1 MTGGPSVNLALLLR
15 GVIDARLSKLNKN
28 INQVVGNVIDMEQA
42 RMAMFYCR
50 NSRGEILL
58 RKSVKVRLWA
68 IIILTT
74 TFCLFCNPYLA
85 QAKNNYHY
93 IHVGSFRA
101 KSNAVK
107 VAKDFEK
114 KGYSAVVRG
123 EEVPK
128 LGYWYRIYLGPF
140 STYKEAKIISDE
152 LKKRGFAKYT
162 AIYGKNYPIRED
174 MAKAPRA
181 EKKTVAVLPP
191 PRKTEPPVTKKPS
204 AVQPQKA
211 TVAKAKKAPP
221 PVSPAPPPAK
231 EPAKV
236 KAEPREVEPSW
247 QRRGYGRNVAGGKFT
262 LGWQH
267 TYREVHTE
275 VTDRTEITTNG
286 GTTKTDVSVSGNE
299 KYRFDTEMNLDMLR
313 IGFGITD
320 FLGLFADV
328 GVCYDDLDDINLA
341 YGGGARLNLFD
352 VKNGTMRGF
361 YAALQGEYHKGKLDT
376 DYQSAGGNKFSK
388 EADWWEFAGKG
399 EVGLVR
405 DRFALYFGG
414 TYFYYQ
420 EDTDRKQLENVPAP
434 FTSVKFEDDLEE
446 ENSFGAYGGL
456 SLHLTPGL
464 LINVEGQ
471 ILTQNSIAAM
481 VEYRF

>member
-1 MTGGPSVNLALLLR
+1 M
-15 GVIDARLSKLNKN
+15 
-28 INQVVGNVIDMEQA
+28 DMERA
-42 RMAMFYCR
+42 KMTEFCWK
-50 NSRGEILL
+50 NSRAGILP
-58 RKSVKVRLWA
+58 RKQDKIRLW
-68 IIILTT
+68 ITIILTA
-74 TFCLFCNPYLA
+74 TFWLFLNPYLV
-85 QAKNNYHY
+85 QAKNNYYY

-101 KSNAVK
+101 NSNAVK
-107 VAKDFEK
+107 VAKDLQK

-140 STYKEAKIISDE
+140 STYNQAKIKSDE

-162 AIYGKNYPIRED
+162 AIYRKDSPIGED
-174 MAKAPRA
+174 MAKAPRI
-181 EKKTVAVLPP
+181 EKKTAPVLPP
-191 PRKTEPPVTKKPS
+191 ARKTEPPVTKKPVT
-204 AVQPQKA
+204 AQPQKVM
-211 TVAKAKKAPP
+211 VAEAKKAPP

-231 EPAKV
+231 PPVKV
-236 KAEPREVEPSW
+236 KAEPREEEPVW
-247 QRRGYGRNVAGGKFT
+247 QRRGYGRNVVGGKFS

-275 VTDRTEITTNG
+275 VTERTEITTNG
-286 GTTKTDVSVSGNE
+286 GTIKTDVSVSGNE

-313 IGFGITD
+313 LGFGITD

-328 GVCYDDLDDINLA
+328 GVCYDVDDMDNFNLA
-341 YGGGARLNLFD
+341 YGGGARLNLFE
-352 VKNGTMRGF
+352 VKNGSMRGF
-361 YAALQGEYHKGKLDT
+361 YSALQAEYHKGKLEA

-405 DRFALYFGG
+405 ERFALYFGA
-414 TYFYYQ
+414 TYFIYR
-420 EDTDRKQLENVPAP
+420 EDTDREQLENIPAP
-434 FTSVKFEDDLEE
+434 FTSVEYKDDLEE

-456 SLHLTPGL
+456 SLHLTEGL
-464 LINVEGQ
+464 LINLEGQ

>member
-1 MTGGPSVNLALLLR
+1 MERAKMTEFCC
-15 GVIDARLSKLNKN
+15 K
-28 INQVVGNVIDMEQA
+28 
-42 RMAMFYCR
+42 
-50 NSRGEILL
+50 NSRVGILPT
-58 RKSVKVRLWA
+58 KQDKIRLW
-68 IIILTT
+68 ITIILAT
-74 TFCLFCNPYLA
+74 TFWLFFTPNVA
-85 QAKNNYHY
+85 QAKNNYYY

-107 VAKDFEK
+107 VAGDLQK

-140 STYKEAKIISDE
+140 STYNQAKIKSDE
-152 LKKRGFAKYT
+152 LKNRGFTKYT
-162 AIYGKNYPIRED
+162 AIYRKDSPIGED
-174 MAKAPRA
+174 MAKAPRT
-181 EKKTVAVLPP
+181 EKETAPVLPP
-191 PRKTEPPVTKKPS
+191 TRKTEPPVTKKPV
-204 AVQPQKA
+204 AAQPQKA
-211 TVAKAKKAPP
+211 RVAEVKKTPP
-221 PVSPAPPPAK
+221 PVTPAPAKPAV
-231 EPAKV
+231 KV
-236 KAEPREVEPSW
+236 KAEPREEEMVW
-247 QRRGYGRNVAGGKFT
+247 QRRGYGRNVVGGKFS

-275 VTDRTEITTNG
+275 VTDRTEIKTNG

-313 IGFGITD
+313 LGFGITD

-328 GVCYDDLDDINLA
+328 GVCYDVDDMDNINLA
-341 YGGGARLNLFD
+341 YGGGARLNLFE
-352 VKNGTMRGF
+352 VKNGSMRGF
-361 YAALQGEYHKGKLDT
+361 YSALQAEYHKGKLET

-405 DRFALYFGG
+405 DRFALYFGA
-414 TYFYYQ
+414 TYFIYR
-420 EDTDRKQLENVPAP
+420 EDTDREQLENLPVGL
-434 FTSVKFEDDLEE
+434 TSVKFEDDLEE

-456 SLHLTPGL
+456 SLHLTEGL
-464 LINVEGQ
+464 LINLEGQ

>member
-1 MTGGPSVNLALLLR
+1 
-15 GVIDARLSKLNKN
+15 
-28 INQVVGNVIDMEQA
+28 MERA
-42 RMAMFYCR
+42 RMTEFCCK
-50 NSRGEILL
+50 NSRAGIFP
-58 RKSVKVRLWA
+58 RKQDKIRLWFT
-68 IIILTT
+68 IILTT
-74 TFCLFCNPYLA
+74 IFWLFFTPHLA
-85 QAKNNYHY
+85 QAKNNYYY

-101 KSNAVK
+101 KTNAVK
-107 VAKDFEK
+107 VAGDLQK

-123 EEVPK
+123 EEIPK

-140 STYKEAKIISDE
+140 STYNEAKIKSDD

-162 AIYGKNYPIRED
+162 AIYRKDSLIGED
-174 MAKAPRA
+174 MAKAPRI
-181 EKKTVAVLPP
+181 EKKTAPVLPP
-191 PRKTEPPVTKKPS
+191 ARKTEPPVTKKPVV
-204 AVQPQKA
+204 VQPQKA
-211 TVAKAKKAPP
+211 TVAEAKKAPP

-231 EPAKV
+231 LPVKV
-236 KAEPREVEPSW
+236 KEEPREEEPVW
-247 QRRGYGRNVAGGKFT
+247 QRRGYGRNVVGGKFS

-267 TYREVHTE
+267 TYREVHTK
-275 VTDRTEITTNG
+275 VTDRTEIRTNG
-286 GTTKTDVSVSGNE
+286 GTTKIDGSVSGNE

-313 IGFGITD
+313 LGFGITD

-328 GVCYDDLDDINLA
+328 GVCYDVDDMDNTNLA
-341 YGGGARLNLFD
+341 YGGGARLNLFE
-352 VKNGTMRGF
+352 VKNGSMRGF
-361 YAALQGEYHKGKLDT
+361 YSALQAEYHKAKLET

-405 DRFALYFGG
+405 DRFALYFGA
-414 TYFYYQ
+414 TYFIYR
-420 EDTDRKQLENVPAP
+420 EDTDREQLENIPAP
-434 FTSVKFEDDLEE
+434 YTSVEYKDDLEE

-456 SLHLTPGL
+456 SLHLTEGL